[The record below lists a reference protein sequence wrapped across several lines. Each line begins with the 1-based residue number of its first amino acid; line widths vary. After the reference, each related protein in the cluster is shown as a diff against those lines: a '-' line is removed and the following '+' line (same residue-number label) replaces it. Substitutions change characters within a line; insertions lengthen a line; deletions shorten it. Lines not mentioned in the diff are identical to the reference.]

1 MALAEAEIGRELE
14 PSDPFT
20 HRRHLIEFLIE
31 NEILAQ
37 AAQAES
43 MDGGRDFAERLNY
56 LRRRVMRDLYFKRHV
71 EDTITEKAARAVCEE
86 KIKAVPA
93 GEEVQAPHIL
103 VNTEEEAK
111 DIAAAIAKGA
121 DFAKLAE
128 EKSIDTATSEAMPHR
143 CLVLEAIFGHT
154 KETGYDAVEKT

>member
-1 MALAEAEIGRELE
+1 M
-14 PSDPFT
+14 T
-20 HRRHLIEFLIE
+20 C
-31 NEILAQ
+31 IL
-37 AAQAES
+37 S
-43 MDGGRDFAERLNY
+43 G
-56 LRRRVMRDLYFKRHV
+56 
-71 EDTITEKAARAVCEE
+71 TITEKAARAVYEE

-93 GEEVQAPHIL
+93 GEEVQARHIL
-103 VNTEEEAK
+103 VDTEEEAK

-154 KETGYDAVEKT
+154 KETGL